1 MNSIR
6 KRDILYR
13 RLTKTKSSSLS
24 YEKKENDLKTH
35 SVLLKKLLRKTKK
48 DYYTNEFT
56 KFANDCK
63 NTWKL
68 INEIAGRKA
77 KKSEL
82 PSYFKKKSKVSKTQT
97 KIEEIHDEQSIADE
111 FNKYFVNVGADLS
124 AAIKYDG
131 KNTVNY
137 YLTANITSKFNFE
150 LVNDEQVLEIIG
162 SLEPK
167 TSSGYDKISTKLLIQ
182 LSPTIHSI
190 LRIILNQSLITG
202 IFPQKLKQ
210 QW

>member
-1 MNSIR
+1 MHSGIGV
-6 KRDILYR
+6 
-13 RLTKTKSSSLS
+13 SSLFT
-24 YEKKENDLKTH
+24 LP
-35 SVLLKKLLRKTKK
+35 LC
-48 DYYTNEFT
+48 YYTNEFT

-82 PSYFKKKSKVSKTQT
+82 PSYFKKKIEVSKTKT
-97 KIEEIHDEQSIADE
+97 KIEEIHGEQSIADE
-111 FNKYFVNVGADLS
+111 FNKYFVNVGTDLS
-124 AAIKYDG
+124 AAIRYNG

-137 YLTANITSKFNFE
+137 YLSAKITSKFNFE

-190 LRIILNQSLITG
+190 LKIILNQSLITG
-202 IFPQKLKQ
+202 IFPLLKA
-210 QW
+210 